1 MDEDAYK
8 SHYGANFLTPSR
20 PDIYDVDIPI
30 DSLNAVWVRHK
41 ASNTAKKED
50 YRLFAAAER
59 ESSKF
64 ILAVVKDTWV
74 RKLRDPNIFY
84 TAVKTRYLLKHLHAM
99 CVGLHATDVLNL
111 QNDMQTYHENM
122 EGIPE

>member
-50 YRLFAAAER
+50 YILFAAAKH

-64 ILAVVKDTWV
+64 ILAVVEDTWGANYAT
-74 RKLRDPNIFY
+74 PIY
-84 TAVKTRYLLKHLHAM
+84 STRPSS
-99 CVGLHATDVLNL
+99 
-111 QNDMQTYHENM
+111 
-122 EGIPE
+122 PETS